1 MSELSKF
8 SPQTRV
14 AIYNRVST
22 EKKVQMEALDVQV
35 AYTRKLVEDNHLTI
49 VDQYIEP
56 ETGTEA
62 EHRLEYQRMIR
73 DIKADRID
81 LVVVKCSDRL
91 CRDQAEWHN
100 FVKLHLQKKFQL
112 YFYLDDHIYDHERDD
127 IKYSVQAI
135 VDAEQSKITSKK
147 IRDIHSNRQIYATG
161 SKALHICRPLY
172 GWDRNVEFIDE
183 NTKRVWWTVNEKEA
197 TELRYALSLVEQGIG
212 FYRLANI
219 MYDRGV
225 RSKGTTGYHKMP
237 SVRIAAN
244 TWKKMLTSP
253 MLHGDCILHK
263 EVSNFYTKERV
274 KLPQE
279 DWIYKENVI
288 PPIVSREY
296 HEKIVQIIDA
306 RRFRMGCC
314 KGLAGTYKWSNRLV
328 CANCKKPYYRM
339 HYKLNSEKV
348 ITWKCSEQF
357 QRTRSTCDNMVIAE
371 KELEK
376 QLAAALKE
384 KYAYLFHISSGLIN
398 DTIHTIEKAL
408 CNSDNGKKLKAL
420 ENQRELLLRNK
431 DVLFHKL
438 MNGVISDED
447 FGIYK
452 DRLEKELRELEEKIE
467 GQKDGEKS
475 LADQYRR
482 LQQIRDTIE
491 NKNYN
496 EQAILEILY
505 GCVEVIEIHNNGDMD
520 VTMSKELMRSKFE
533 LYSIVESD
541 YSLFYFSFT
550 YKKET
555 IYDRNRKAYNEKVLE
570 LIRGEKYI
578 TIPQMAERLGNTYSY
593 TWHSIQ
599 QLKEQ
604 GRIVYIKEKFEHSE
618 CYWEVV
624 EYPAR

>member
-73 DIKADRID
+73 DIKSDRID

-306 RRFRMGCC
+306 RRLRMGCC

-357 QRTRSTCDNMVIAE
+357 QRTRSACDNMVIAE

-420 ENQRELLLRNK
+420 ENQRELLIRNK

-570 LIRGEKYI
+570 LIRSEKYI

-624 EYPAR
+624 E

>member
-197 TELRYALSLVEQGIG
+197 TELRYALSLVEQGVG

-339 HYKLNSEKV
+339 HYKFNSERV

-357 QRTRSTCDNMVIAE
+357 QRTRSACDNMVIAE

-420 ENQRELLLRNK
+420 ETRRELLLRNK

-570 LIRGEKYI
+570 LIRSEKCI

-624 EYPAR
+624 E

>member
-306 RRFRMGCC
+306 RRFQMGCC

-357 QRTRSTCDNMVIAE
+357 QRTRSACDNMVIAE

-420 ENQRELLLRNK
+420 ENQRELLIRNK

-452 DRLEKELRELEEKIE
+452 DRLETELRELEEKIE

-520 VTMSKELMRSKFE
+520 VTMSRELMRSKFE

-570 LIRGEKYI
+570 LIRSEKYI

-593 TWHSIQ
+593 IWHSIQ

-624 EYPAR
+624 E

>member
-8 SPQTRV
+8 SSQTRV

-296 HEKIVQIIDA
+296 HENIVQIIDA
-306 RRFRMGCC
+306 RRFQMGCC

-339 HYKLNSEKV
+339 HYKLHSEKV

-408 CNSDNGKKLKAL
+408 CNSDNGKKLQAL
-420 ENQRELLLRNK
+420 ETQREILLRNK

-520 VTMSKELMRSKFE
+520 VTMSRELMRSKFE

-541 YSLFYFSFT
+541 YGLFHFSFT

-570 LIRGEKYI
+570 LIRSEKYI
-578 TIPQMAERLGNTYSY
+578 TIPQMAEQLGNTYSY

-624 EYPAR
+624 E

>member
-306 RRFRMGCC
+306 RRFQMGCC

-339 HYKLNSEKV
+339 HYKFNSERV

-357 QRTRSTCDNMVIAE
+357 QRTRSACDNMVIAE

-376 QLAAALKE
+376 QMAAALKE

-420 ENQRELLLRNK
+420 ETQHELLLRNK

-520 VTMSKELMRSKFE
+520 VTMSRELMRSKFE

-570 LIRGEKYI
+570 LIRSEKYI

-624 EYPAR
+624 E

>member
-306 RRFRMGCC
+306 RRFQMGCC

-357 QRTRSTCDNMVIAE
+357 QRTRSACDNMVIAE

-420 ENQRELLLRNK
+420 ENQRELLIRNK

-452 DRLEKELRELEEKIE
+452 DRLETELRELEEKIE

-570 LIRGEKYI
+570 LIRSEKYI

-604 GRIVYIKEKFEHSE
+604 GRIIYIKEKFEHSE

-624 EYPAR
+624 E

>member
-22 EKKVQMEALDVQV
+22 EKKIQMEALDVQV

>member
-296 HEKIVQIIDA
+296 HEKIV
-306 RRFRMGCC
+306 
-314 KGLAGTYKWSNRLV
+314 
-328 CANCKKPYYRM
+328 
-339 HYKLNSEKV
+339 
-348 ITWKCSEQF
+348 
-357 QRTRSTCDNMVIAE
+357 IAE

-420 ENQRELLLRNK
+420 ETQRELLLRNK

-624 EYPAR
+624 E

>member
-73 DIKADRID
+73 DIKSDRID

-306 RRFRMGCC
+306 RRLRMGCC

-339 HYKLNSEKV
+339 HYKLNSERV

-357 QRTRSTCDNMVIAE
+357 QRTRSACDNMVIAE

-420 ENQRELLLRNK
+420 ENQRELLIRNK

-520 VTMSKELMRSKFE
+520 VTMSRELMRSKFE

-541 YSLFYFSFT
+541 YGLFHFSFT

-570 LIRGEKYI
+570 LIRSEKYI
-578 TIPQMAERLGNTYSY
+578 TIPQMAEQLGNTYSY

-624 EYPAR
+624 E

>member
-339 HYKLNSEKV
+339 HYKFNSERV

-357 QRTRSTCDNMVIAE
+357 QRTRSACDNMVIAE

-408 CNSDNGKKLKAL
+408 CNSDNGKKLNAL
-420 ENQRELLLRNK
+420 ENQRELLIRNK

-491 NKNYN
+491 NKTYN

-520 VTMSKELMRSKFE
+520 VTMSRELMRSKFE

-570 LIRGEKYI
+570 LIRSEKYI
-578 TIPQMAERLGNTYSY
+578 TIPQMAERLENTYSY

-624 EYPAR
+624 E

>member
-197 TELRYALSLVEQGIG
+197 TELRYALSLVEQGVG

-306 RRFRMGCC
+306 RRFRIGCC

-339 HYKLNSEKV
+339 HYKFNSERV

-357 QRTRSTCDNMVIAE
+357 QRTRSACDNMVIAE

-420 ENQRELLLRNK
+420 ENQRELLIRNK

-505 GCVEVIEIHNNGDMD
+505 GCVEVIEIHINGDMD
-520 VTMSKELMRSKFE
+520 VTMSRELMRSKFE

-570 LIRGEKYI
+570 LIRSEKYI

-624 EYPAR
+624 E

>member
-306 RRFRMGCC
+306 RRFQMGCC

-339 HYKLNSEKV
+339 HYKLHSEKV
-348 ITWKCSEQF
+348 ITWKCSGQF
-357 QRTRSTCDNMVIAE
+357 QRTRSACDNMVIAE

-420 ENQRELLLRNK
+420 ETQRELLLRNK

-520 VTMSKELMRSKFE
+520 VTMSRELMRSKFE

-570 LIRGEKYI
+570 LIRSEKYI

-604 GRIVYIKEKFEHSE
+604 GRIVYIKEKFEHNE

-624 EYPAR
+624 E

>member
-161 SKALHICRPLY
+161 FKALHICRPLY

-306 RRFRMGCC
+306 RRFQMGCC

-339 HYKLNSEKV
+339 HYKLHSEKV

-376 QLAAALKE
+376 QLAAVLKE

-420 ENQRELLLRNK
+420 ENQRELLIRNK

-520 VTMSKELMRSKFE
+520 VTMSRELMRSKFE

-570 LIRGEKYI
+570 LIRSKKYI
-578 TIPQMAERLGNTYSY
+578 TIPQMAEQLGNTYSY

-624 EYPAR
+624 E

>member
-183 NTKRVWWTVNEKEA
+183 NAKRVWWTVNEKEA

-306 RRFRMGCC
+306 RRFQMGCC

-357 QRTRSTCDNMVIAE
+357 QRTRSACDNMVIAE

-420 ENQRELLLRNK
+420 ENQRELLIRNK

-452 DRLEKELRELEEKIE
+452 DRLETELRELEEKIE

-541 YSLFYFSFT
+541 YRLFYFSFT

-570 LIRGEKYI
+570 LIRSEKYI

-624 EYPAR
+624 E

>member
-197 TELRYALSLVEQGIG
+197 TELRYALSLVEQGVG

-339 HYKLNSEKV
+339 HYKLHSERV

-357 QRTRSTCDNMVIAE
+357 QRTRSACDNMVIAE

-408 CNSDNGKKLKAL
+408 CNSDNRKKLKAL
-420 ENQRELLLRNK
+420 ETQRELLLRNK

-452 DRLEKELRELEEKIE
+452 DRLETELRELEEKIE

-520 VTMSKELMRSKFE
+520 VTMSRELMRSKFE

-541 YSLFYFSFT
+541 YSLFHFSFT

-570 LIRGEKYI
+570 LIRSKKYI
-578 TIPQMAERLGNTYSY
+578 TIPQMAEQLGNTYSY

-624 EYPAR
+624 E

>member
-306 RRFRMGCC
+306 RRFRRGCC

-339 HYKLNSEKV
+339 HYKFNSERV

-420 ENQRELLLRNK
+420 ETQHELLLRNK

-520 VTMSKELMRSKFE
+520 VTMSRELMRSKFE

-570 LIRGEKYI
+570 LIRSEKYI

-624 EYPAR
+624 E

>member
-306 RRFRMGCC
+306 RRFQMGRC

-357 QRTRSTCDNMVIAE
+357 QRTRSACDNMVIAE

-420 ENQRELLLRNK
+420 ENQRELLIRNK

-520 VTMSKELMRSKFE
+520 VTMSRELMRSKFE

-570 LIRGEKYI
+570 LIRSEKYI
-578 TIPQMAERLGNTYSY
+578 TIPQMAERLENTYSY

-624 EYPAR
+624 E

>member
-306 RRFRMGCC
+306 RRFQMGCC

-624 EYPAR
+624 E

>member
-147 IRDIHSNRQIYATG
+147 IRDIHSNRQIYAMG

-197 TELRYALSLVEQGIG
+197 TELRYALSLVEQGVG

-306 RRFRMGCC
+306 RRFQMGCC

-570 LIRGEKYI
+570 MIRSEKYI

-624 EYPAR
+624 E

>member
-197 TELRYALSLVEQGIG
+197 TELRYALSLVEQGVG

-306 RRFRMGCC
+306 RRFQMGCC

-339 HYKLNSEKV
+339 HYKLHSEKV

-357 QRTRSTCDNMVIAE
+357 QRTRSACDNMVIAE

-624 EYPAR
+624 E

>member
-339 HYKLNSEKV
+339 HYKFNSERV

-357 QRTRSTCDNMVIAE
+357 QRTRSACDNMVIAE

-376 QLAAALKE
+376 QMAAALKE

-420 ENQRELLLRNK
+420 ETQHELLLRNK

-520 VTMSKELMRSKFE
+520 VTMSRELMRSKFE

-570 LIRGEKYI
+570 LIRSEKYI

-618 CYWEVV
+618 CYWEAV
-624 EYPAR
+624 E

>member
-339 HYKLNSEKV
+339 HYKLHSEKV

-357 QRTRSTCDNMVIAE
+357 QRTRSACDNMVIAE

-376 QLAAALKE
+376 QMAAALKE

-420 ENQRELLLRNK
+420 ETQHELLLRNK

-520 VTMSKELMRSKFE
+520 VTMSRELMRSKFE

-624 EYPAR
+624 E

>member
-306 RRFRMGCC
+306 RRFQMGCC

-339 HYKLNSEKV
+339 HYKLHSEKV

-420 ENQRELLLRNK
+420 ENQRELLIRNK

-452 DRLEKELRELEEKIE
+452 DRLETELRELEEKIE

-570 LIRGEKYI
+570 LIRSEKYI

-624 EYPAR
+624 E

>member
-306 RRFRMGCC
+306 RRFQMGCC

-339 HYKLNSEKV
+339 HYKFNSERV

-357 QRTRSTCDNMVIAE
+357 QRTRSACDNMVIAE

-376 QLAAALKE
+376 QMAAALKE

-420 ENQRELLLRNK
+420 ETQHELLLRNK

-520 VTMSKELMRSKFE
+520 VTMSRELMRSKFE

-570 LIRGEKYI
+570 LIRSEKYI
-578 TIPQMAERLGNTYSY
+578 TIPQMAEQLGNTYSY

-624 EYPAR
+624 E

>member
-357 QRTRSTCDNMVIAE
+357 QRTRSACDNMVIAE

-376 QLAAALKE
+376 QMAAALKE

-420 ENQRELLLRNK
+420 ETQHELLLRNK

-520 VTMSKELMRSKFE
+520 VTMSRELMRSKFE

-570 LIRGEKYI
+570 LIRSEKYI

-624 EYPAR
+624 E

>member
-197 TELRYALSLVEQGIG
+197 AELRYALSLVEQGIG

-306 RRFRMGCC
+306 RRFQMGCC

-339 HYKLNSEKV
+339 HYKFNSERV

-357 QRTRSTCDNMVIAE
+357 QRTRSACDNMVIAE

-420 ENQRELLLRNK
+420 ENQRELLIRNK

-452 DRLEKELRELEEKIE
+452 DRLETELRELEEKIE

-570 LIRGEKYI
+570 LIRSEKYI

-624 EYPAR
+624 E

>member
-1 MSELSKF
+1 MSELAKF
-8 SPQTRV
+8 PPQTRV

-62 EHRLEYQRMIR
+62 EHRLEYQRMLR

-197 TELRYALSLVEQGIG
+197 AELRYALSLVEQGIG

-288 PPIVSREY
+288 PPIISREY
-296 HEKIVQIIDA
+296 HERIVQIIDA
-306 RRFRMGCC
+306 RRFQMGCC

-339 HYKLNSEKV
+339 HYDLHSEKV

-357 QRTRSTCDNMVIAE
+357 QRTRSACDNMVIAE

-408 CNSDNGKKLKAL
+408 CSSDNGKKLKTL
-420 ENQRELLLRNK
+420 ESQRELLLRNK

-447 FGIYK
+447 FGTYR
-452 DRLEKELRELEEKIE
+452 DRLETELRELEEKIE

-482 LQQIRDTIE
+482 LQQIRDTIT
-491 NKNYN
+491 NRNYD
-496 EQAILEILY
+496 EQAILELLY
-505 GCVEVIEIHNNGDMD
+505 GCVEVIEIHNNGEMD
-520 VTMSKELMRSKFE
+520 VTMSRELMRSKFE
-533 LYSIVESD
+533 LYNIVESD
-541 YSLFYFSFT
+541 YSLFHFSFT

-570 LIRGEKYI
+570 LIRSEKYI

-624 EYPAR
+624 E

>member
-197 TELRYALSLVEQGIG
+197 TELRYALSLVEQGVG

-279 DWIYKENVI
+279 DWIYKENVM

-306 RRFRMGCC
+306 RRFQMGCC

-339 HYKLNSEKV
+339 HYKLHSEKV

-420 ENQRELLLRNK
+420 ETQHELLLRNK

-570 LIRGEKYI
+570 LIRSEKYI

-604 GRIVYIKEKFEHSE
+604 GKIVYIKEKFEHSE

-624 EYPAR
+624 E

>member
-306 RRFRMGCC
+306 RRFQMGCC

-357 QRTRSTCDNMVIAE
+357 QRTRSACDNMVIAE

-420 ENQRELLLRNK
+420 ETRRELLLRNK

-541 YSLFYFSFT
+541 YSLFNFSFT

-570 LIRGEKYI
+570 LIRSEKCI

-624 EYPAR
+624 E

>member
-306 RRFRMGCC
+306 RRFQMGCC

-339 HYKLNSEKV
+339 HYKLHSEKV

-408 CNSDNGKKLKAL
+408 CNSDNGKKLKTL
-420 ENQRELLLRNK
+420 ETQRELLLRNK

-570 LIRGEKYI
+570 LIRSEKYI

-604 GRIVYIKEKFEHSE
+604 GRIVYIKEKFEHNE

-624 EYPAR
+624 E

>member
-197 TELRYALSLVEQGIG
+197 TELRYALSLVEQGVG

>member
-8 SPQTRV
+8 PPQTRV

-306 RRFRMGCC
+306 RRFQMGCC

-357 QRTRSTCDNMVIAE
+357 QRTRSACGNMVIAE

-376 QLAAALKE
+376 QLEAALKE

-533 LYSIVESD
+533 LYSVVESD
-541 YSLFYFSFT
+541 YSLFHFSFA

-570 LIRGEKYI
+570 LIRSEKYI

-624 EYPAR
+624 EQTAR

>member
-339 HYKLNSEKV
+339 HYKFNSERV

-357 QRTRSTCDNMVIAE
+357 QRTRSACDNMVIAE
-371 KELEK
+371 KELER
-376 QLAAALKE
+376 QMAAALKE

-420 ENQRELLLRNK
+420 ETQHELLLRNK

-520 VTMSKELMRSKFE
+520 VTMSRELMRSKFE

-570 LIRGEKYI
+570 LIRSEKYI

-624 EYPAR
+624 E

>member
-420 ENQRELLLRNK
+420 ENQRELLIRNK

-570 LIRGEKYI
+570 LIRSEKYI
-578 TIPQMAERLGNTYSY
+578 TIPQMAEQLGNTYSY

-624 EYPAR
+624 E

>member
-306 RRFRMGCC
+306 RRFQMGCC

-357 QRTRSTCDNMVIAE
+357 QRTRSACDNMVIAE

-420 ENQRELLLRNK
+420 ETQHELLLRNK

-570 LIRGEKYI
+570 LIRSEKYI

-624 EYPAR
+624 E

>member
-306 RRFRMGCC
+306 RRFQMGCC

-357 QRTRSTCDNMVIAE
+357 QRTRSACDNMVIAE

-420 ENQRELLLRNK
+420 ENQRELLIRNK

-520 VTMSKELMRSKFE
+520 VTMSRELMRSKFE

-570 LIRGEKYI
+570 LIRSEKYI

-624 EYPAR
+624 E

>member
-339 HYKLNSEKV
+339 HYKFNSERV

-357 QRTRSTCDNMVIAE
+357 QRTRSACDNMVIAE

-376 QLAAALKE
+376 QMAAALKE

-420 ENQRELLLRNK
+420 ETQHELLLRNK

-520 VTMSKELMRSKFE
+520 VTMSRELMRSKFE

-570 LIRGEKYI
+570 LIRSEKYI

-624 EYPAR
+624 E

>member
-306 RRFRMGCC
+306 RRFQMGCC

-357 QRTRSTCDNMVIAE
+357 QRTRSACDNMVIAE

-420 ENQRELLLRNK
+420 ENQRELLIRNK

-452 DRLEKELRELEEKIE
+452 DRLETELRELEEKIE

-520 VTMSKELMRSKFE
+520 VTMSRELMRSKFE

-570 LIRGEKYI
+570 LIRSEKYI

-604 GRIVYIKEKFEHSE
+604 GRIVYIKEKFEHNE

-624 EYPAR
+624 E

>member
-22 EKKVQMEALDVQV
+22 EKKVQIEALDVQV

-339 HYKLNSEKV
+339 HYKFNSERV

-357 QRTRSTCDNMVIAE
+357 QRTRSACDNMVIAE

-376 QLAAALKE
+376 QMAAALKE

-420 ENQRELLLRNK
+420 ETQHELLLRNK

-520 VTMSKELMRSKFE
+520 VTMSRELMRSKFE

-570 LIRGEKYI
+570 LIRSEKYI

-624 EYPAR
+624 E